1 MTKLVKKG
9 KKLDSILA
17 EVTAIKS
24 QLRKLIKQ
32 QAALTDGITKLG
44 RLKANRK
51 PRKISQPRPQARK
64 RVKKKTPTRPVLVQT
79 SEAVRPTGAA
89 SP

>member
-32 QAALTDGITKLG
+32 QAALTEEITKLR
-44 RLKANRK
+44 RLELNRK
-51 PRKISQPRPQARK
+51 PKKTSQSRSSARK
-64 RVKKKTPTRPVLVQT
+64 SVKKKAPARPVLVQT
-79 SEAVRPTGAA
+79 SEAVRPAGAA
-89 SP
+89 SQ